1 MSDRT
6 TLLDRLRDVHE
17 FPGPYVFKV
26 IGANSESFVTRV
38 VQTAVNTL
46 GRGADPDVSTRE
58 SRKGNHLSVTLSV
71 TVQDAESV
79 LEVYAAF
86 KHLDDVRY
94 IL

>member
-1 MSDRT
+1 MSDET

-26 IGANSESFVTRV
+26 IGANSEAFVSQV
-38 VQTAVNTL
+38 VQAAVNAL

-58 SRKGNHLSVTLSV
+58 SSKGNHLSVTLSV
-71 TVQDAESV
+71 TVEDPESV
-79 LEVYAAF
+79 LDVYAAF

-94 IL
+94 VL